1 MQDQATVTS
10 ADGTTHVVTLTITG
24 TNDVPVVSGDTTG
37 SVTEDADPLTLT
49 ATGQLVISDIDTG
62 ESSFAAGTY
71 TGTYG
76 SITMD
81 AAGNGT
87 YSADNTQTAIQEL
100 TEGATLTDVIT
111 VTTFDGTTQD
121 ITITINGT
129 NDPTIA
135 ISEEPV
141 IAVPGQTIN
150 IDVLANDSDVDNVTL
165 AVTGIVDPADPGNVL
180 AISVGNPV
188 TLVSGTVVT
197 LLGDGTLDVTPG
209 SAGRCR
215 KLCLRSNRQRWRHG
229 AGNRDA

>member
-1 MQDQATVTS
+1 V
-10 ADGTTHVVTLTITG
+10 
-24 TNDVPVVSGDTTG
+24 
-37 SVTEDADPLTLT
+37 
-49 ATGQLVISDIDTG
+49 DTG

-100 TEGATLTDVIT
+100 TEGATLTDVVT

-121 ITITINGT
+121 ITITINGV

-135 ISEEPV
+135 TSEEPV

-150 IDVLANDSDVDNVTL
+150 IDVLANDSDADAVTL
-165 AVTGIVDPADPGNVL
+165 AVTGIVDPAAPGNVL
-180 AISVGNPV
+180 ALSVGNPV
-188 TLVSGTVVT
+188 TLVSGTVVSCWAT
-197 LLGDGTLDVTPG
+197 
-209 SAGRCR
+209 A
-215 KLCLRSNRQRWRHG
+215 RST
-229 AGNRDA
+229 